1 MRTWLREV
9 RTMRQMSAEQ
19 VAEALDISVGG
30 YCMIERG
37 ERQKNT
43 MYIKTAVKLSQI
55 LSVPM
60 EDIIKWEMQ

>member
-1 MRTWLREV
+1 MRSWLKEV
-9 RTMRQMSAEQ
+9 RIARNMSAEQ
-19 VAEALDISVGG
+19 VAEKLDISVGG

-43 MYIKTAVKLSQI
+43 MYIKTAVKLSEV

-60 EDIIKWEMQ
+60 EDIVQWEMQ